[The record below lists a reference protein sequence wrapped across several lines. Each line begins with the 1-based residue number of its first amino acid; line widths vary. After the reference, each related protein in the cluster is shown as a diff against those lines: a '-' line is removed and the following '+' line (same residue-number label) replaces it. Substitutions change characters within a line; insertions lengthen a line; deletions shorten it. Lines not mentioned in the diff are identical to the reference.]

1 MWQAEHVQALL
12 QQLGHS
18 VKLLGMTTQGD
29 QILDRSLSKVGGK
42 GLFVKELEVALEE
55 GRADLA
61 VHSLKDVPMDM
72 PDGFALSCVME
83 REDPRDAWV
92 SPQFA
97 RLEDLPAGAVVG
109 TSSLRRTVLLRALRP
124 DLRIEPLRGNL
135 DTRLRKLDEGR
146 YAGIV
151 LAASGLKRL
160 GLQAR
165 IRHIFE
171 TEQMLP
177 AAGQGA
183 LGIETRSNRSDVQQ
197 ALASLSHHTSWLA
210 VAAERAVSRAM
221 GGSCSMPLAAHATVQ
236 GEQLHLR
243 AAWGD
248 PEGDAHLVTAQVFG
262 VVGSLEQAEALGL
275 EVAQALRAGGAR

>member
-97 RLEDLPAGAVVG
+97 RLEDLPVGAVVG

-135 DTRLRKLDEGR
+135 DTRLRKLDEGQ

-248 PEGDAHLVTAQVFG
+248 PEGDAQLVTAQVFG